1 MSKRRGNGEGSIRKL
16 ESGKWEGRIVIG
28 HKQDGS
34 PIFKYVYA
42 ATQREISWKLR
53 ELISAYEGSD
63 LTEEKHFTLA
73 AWLDRWSSEYLPLA
87 VRESTVANYR
97 HYIEQHIK
105 PDLGKMLME
114 ELTAADI
121 QKLYNTLK
129 KDGRKIRKGNNST
142 GLSDTT
148 VLRIH
153 NILHQALDAA
163 VSEWIIPWNP
173 ADGVLVPR
181 RAGKPKTI
189 LNDKQLESLM
199 EELKKDEVWH
209 DFFCSELTTGLRRG
223 EICALRWEDFDEES
237 CKLSVRRSVRK
248 LHGVYEFSEPKT
260 NAGRRSIRLPQ
271 STAEL
276 LTARKRSAVGEWIFP
291 NPIRPE
297 EPMNPDSAYTRMK
310 VILEKAGLPSIRFH
324 DLRHTFATHALAS
337 GVDAKTLSGILGHTN
352 ASFTLDTYT
361 HVTTDMQKNASN
373 IVGGFMEELFGK
385 DLKPWENEKRETA

>member
-1 MSKRRGNGEGSIRKL
+1 MPKLVLKSGYIKAGKAGGYMKYIATRERVEKLEGSGPVTK
-16 ESGKWEGRIVIG
+16 
-28 HKQDGS
+28 KQQELIQSLLRDFPDTGELHE
-34 PIFKYVYA
+34 YADYA
-42 ATQREISWKLR
+42 AAPTVGTASA
-53 ELISAYEGSD
+53 LI
-63 LTEEKHFTLA
+63 T
-73 AWLDRWSSEYLPLA
+73 
-87 VRESTVANYR
+87 
-97 HYIEQHIK
+97 
-105 PDLGKMLME
+105 M
-114 ELTAADI
+114 
-121 QKLYNTLK
+121 
-129 KDGRKIRKGNNST
+129 
-142 GLSDTT
+142 
-148 VLRIH
+148 
-153 NILHQALDAA
+153 ALDLNAEEA
-163 VSEWIIPWNP
+163 QTR
-173 ADGVLVPR
+173 DGYM
-181 RAGKPKTI
+181 KYI
-189 LNDKQLESLM
+189 ESLM

-209 DFFCSELTTGLRRG
+209 DFFCTELTTGLRRG

-310 VILEKAGLPSIRFH
+310 VILEKAGLPPIRFH

-361 HVTTDMQKNASN
+361 HVTTDMQKNAAS
-373 IVGGFMEELFGK
+373 IVGGFMEELLGK